1 MLSFFYL
8 FIIRKE
14 VQMYN
19 IVVYNEVERDKKV
32 SIKVFDW
39 VIGIFNINI

>member
-1 MLSFFYL
+1 
-8 FIIRKE
+8 
-14 VQMYN
+14 MYN

-39 VIGIFNINI
+39 VIGICNWNWNL